1 MSAGLPSDEVVDDYK
16 NSLDDLVT
24 NDRISIGNLTVIA
37 KECIEHAQAIARVLE
52 NHILR
57 VSLWKPGN
65 HACSLAKSG
74 LRLPKHSD
82 TMMIGPSSSK
92 IAGLLCSRLDCQKC
106 GNSIYRLLRLEPVSY
121 IYEYF
126 RFG

>member
-57 VSLWKPGN
+57 VSLWHPL
-65 HACSLAKSG
+65 SQ
-74 LRLPKHSD
+74 D
-82 TMMIGPSSSK
+82 EFSSF
-92 IAGLLCSRLDCQKC
+92 LQHFTTNCLTR
-106 GNSIYRLLRLEPVSY
+106 
-121 IYEYF
+121 
-126 RFG
+126 

>member
-57 VSLWKPGN
+57 VSLQ
-65 HACSLAKSG
+65 
-74 LRLPKHSD
+74 LPYGSC
-82 TMMIGPSSSK
+82 
-92 IAGLLCSRLDCQKC
+92 LLFLITLKRM
-106 GNSIYRLLRLEPVSY
+106 V
-121 IYEYF
+121 
-126 RFG
+126 

>member
-52 NHILR
+52 NHIMRVGLEQILSKFGPAFHPPYLR
-57 VSLWKPGN
+57 QSV
-65 HACSLAKSG
+65 
-74 LRLPKHSD
+74 
-82 TMMIGPSSSK
+82 
-92 IAGLLCSRLDCQKC
+92 
-106 GNSIYRLLRLEPVSY
+106 
-121 IYEYF
+121 
-126 RFG
+126 

>member
-57 VSLWKPGN
+57 VSLPHHLAQIGL
-65 HACSLAKSG
+65 ACCHY
-74 LRLPKHSD
+74 LRQ
-82 TMMIGPSSSK
+82 I
-92 IAGLLCSRLDCQKC
+92 
-106 GNSIYRLLRLEPVSY
+106 V
-121 IYEYF
+121 
-126 RFG
+126 

>member
-57 VSLWKPGN
+57 VSPAEAWKS
-65 HACSLAKSG
+65 CSFSG
-74 LRLPKHSD
+74 ETLHIF
-82 TMMIGPSSSK
+82 TK
-92 IAGLLCSRLDCQKC
+92 I
-106 GNSIYRLLRLEPVSY
+106 
-121 IYEYF
+121 F
-126 RFG
+126 

>member
-37 KECIEHAQAIARVLE
+37 KECIEHAQAISRVLE

-57 VSLWKPGN
+57 VSLQEAWKS
-65 HACSLAKSG
+65 CL
-74 LRLPKHSD
+74 
-82 TMMIGPSSSK
+82 
-92 IAGLLCSRLDCQKC
+92 
-106 GNSIYRLLRLEPVSY
+106 
-121 IYEYF
+121 F
-126 RFG
+126 FGRPLHPFTQTF

>member
-57 VSLWKPGN
+57 VSLEHHLAQIGL
-65 HACSLAKSG
+65 ACCHSL
-74 LRLPKHSD
+74 RQ
-82 TMMIGPSSSK
+82 I
-92 IAGLLCSRLDCQKC
+92 
-106 GNSIYRLLRLEPVSY
+106 V
-121 IYEYF
+121 
-126 RFG
+126 

>member
-57 VSLWKPGN
+57 VGCSPFYSNPAVIVIMAPPVQLLMP
-65 HACSLAKSG
+65 ACNRHLLLENYQPFMFLTRLRRTWELHTRSTLA
-74 LRLPKHSD
+74 
-82 TMMIGPSSSK
+82 
-92 IAGLLCSRLDCQKC
+92 
-106 GNSIYRLLRLEPVSY
+106 
-121 IYEYF
+121 
-126 RFG
+126 

>member
-57 VSLWKPGN
+57 VSLPQLRY
-65 HACSLAKSG
+65 LAFATKF
-74 LRLPKHSD
+74 LTLPY
-82 TMMIGPSSSK
+82 IGSSCTE
-92 IAGLLCSRLDCQKC
+92 IASLLCPGLYRKEC
-106 GNSIYRLLRLEPVSY
+106 GDSIHSLLWSELVSY

-126 RFG
+126 CLG